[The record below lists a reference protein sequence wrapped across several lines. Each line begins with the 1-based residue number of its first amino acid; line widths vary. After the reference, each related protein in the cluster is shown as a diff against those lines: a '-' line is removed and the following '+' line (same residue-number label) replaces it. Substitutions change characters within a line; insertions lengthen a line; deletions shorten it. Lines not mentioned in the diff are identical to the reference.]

1 MSLDKIT
8 STNAWM
14 RLVNTEYDNLD
25 PEELEVKFKSIYL
38 EETGELFEGDVNVFH
53 SSESKAVSETSG
65 YDGTAL
71 LISEGNEE
79 KLYVI
84 NQGSTDGAD
93 WNENIKGPFAGQS
106 KAQAEATKEFVG
118 DAKKQLG
125 VKSRVNS
132 S

>member
-93 WNENIKGPFAGQS
+93 WNEILKDLLRGNLRRKLKPPRNS
-106 KAQAEATKEFVG
+106 WVMP
-118 DAKKQLG
+118 KKQLG